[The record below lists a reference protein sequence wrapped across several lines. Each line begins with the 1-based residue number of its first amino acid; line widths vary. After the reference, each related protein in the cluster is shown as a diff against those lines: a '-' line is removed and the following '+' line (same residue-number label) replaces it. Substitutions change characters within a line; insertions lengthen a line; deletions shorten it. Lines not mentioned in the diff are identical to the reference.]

1 MADFGEAALRGG
13 LSFCGVAFANVY
25 YWHLADKAAVPA
37 FVCFWTKADKVE
49 FWPETVCLLIT
60 QSGHECAS
68 AGCLLL
74 THSGRSG
81 GRRRDSKQQ
90 ATLWWK

>member
-37 FVCFWTKADKVE
+37 FVCFWTKADKV
-49 FWPETVCLLIT
+49 
-60 QSGHECAS
+60 
-68 AGCLLL
+68 
-74 THSGRSG
+74 
-81 GRRRDSKQQ
+81 
-90 ATLWWK
+90 